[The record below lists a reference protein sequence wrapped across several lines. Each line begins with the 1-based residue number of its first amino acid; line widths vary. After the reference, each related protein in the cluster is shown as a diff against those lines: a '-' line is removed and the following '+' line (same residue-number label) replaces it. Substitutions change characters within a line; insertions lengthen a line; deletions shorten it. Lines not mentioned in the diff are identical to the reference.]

1 MCTQSTNAKLM
12 PLAQNIPSHLHSQY
26 THSNWRKTKLHGIV
40 GNYEQFVW
48 IKMCVGWEIG
58 GLYLQFMSI
67 WTVVSNGLAR
77 GWLIALHVNRML
89 RSWRPSGPNVISLF
103 TLRPPFV
110 SYVSLIIGI
119 LSLYQWMTGI
129 GLPVKNQEN
138 NTKRIRI
145 IANE

>member
-1 MCTQSTNAKLM
+1 MSSLYGLKCM
-12 PLAQNIPSHLHSQY
+12 
-26 THSNWRKTKLHGIV
+26 
-40 GNYEQFVW
+40 FV
-48 IKMCVGWEIG
+48 CVKKIG

-129 GLPVKNQEN
+129 GLPVNETNKKIVRMRKTEWTKNQKKKHTPKCVSVSVIKN
-138 NTKRIRI
+138 IYRTVSSLLHWLHR
-145 IANE
+145 